1 MRSSRLLPATL
12 LALTLSVSALGPAT
26 AAPTASANTTG
37 TQHATTVDGTSVAES
52 RKGKKKQKKVT
63 LRKQS
68 KKSRWSGRQLGTY
81 QGPQDQAWA
90 ALDKRRV
97 SAFNRPYVEQLVNIP
112 KVGWM
117 GKWQSDTQIFESTK
131 NYIRDTQQGDPT
143 KVVAIASFRLDPW
156 YTQARTANPSA
167 ANVASY
173 KRWIRNQVR
182 AIGKTPTIIVLQ
194 PDMPFLMTARHKKK
208 YQSMLKFAA
217 AEYNKNANTKI
228 YLEAGSWDWPAP
240 GQGGAKAAAKFLE
253 PIGIKNVDGFALGS
267 THYTSLEKE
276 ILRSKELVDI
286 FRKKGYRNELRT
298 VITTASNGNPWNF
311 GDWQFK
317 HRGVA
322 DEAPACSS
330 KRQFKKVTC
339 VVPGIPPTFDVANPQ
354 WGLSKTARTRAAKY
368 VDAYLWFS
376 RPWLEM
382 QNSPFLQDKAATMMR
397 VSPYQKYYAQY
408 R

>member
-1 MRSSRLLPATL
+1 MRPRHFLPATL
-12 LALTLSVSALGPAT
+12 LSLALTVPGLTQAT
-26 AAPTASANTTG
+26 TASAVATGESTTLS
-37 TQHATTVDGTSVAES
+37 TTTAEA
-52 RKGKKKQKKVT
+52 KKKVT

-68 KKSRWSGRQLGTY
+68 TKSRWAGQQLGTY
-81 QGPQDQAWA
+81 KGPHDQAWQ
-90 ALDKRRV
+90 ALTRTGVK
-97 SAFNRPYVEQLVNIP
+97 AKNKPYVQQLVNIP

-117 GKWQSDTQIFESTK
+117 GAWQADDVVYESTK

-143 KVVAIASFRLDPW
+143 KIVAIASFRLDPW
-156 YTQARTANPSA
+156 YTEARTANPSA
-167 ANVASY
+167 ANIASY

-182 AIGKTPTIIVLQ
+182 AIGNTPTIIVLQ
-194 PDMPFLMTARHKKK
+194 PDMPFLMTAKHKKK
-208 YQSMLKFAA
+208 YQGMLKFAA

-286 FRKKGYRNELRT
+286 FRKKGYKNELRT

-322 DEAPACSS
+322 DEAPACTS
-330 KRQFKKVTC
+330 KKQFKKVTC
-339 VVPGIPPTFDVANPQ
+339 VTTGVPPTFDVANPK
-354 WGLSKTARTRAAKY
+354 WGLSKTARARAKKY

-376 RPWLEM
+376 RPWLDM
-382 QNSPFLQDKAATMMR
+382 QNSPFLEDKTATMLK
-397 VSPYQKYYAQY
+397 VSPFRKYYAQY
-408 R
+408 K